1 MTYGGFDKKGVLVA
15 SRTVIN
21 GSSSQEPFLHKYYRD
36 CLERFIVMEPGN
48 KVGINDT
55 EIRAIKAKHSDP
67 LALGFKF
74 ITPDYTLSYTGDT
87 SYAIENISGF
97 ENSNVLILNVPCIN
111 KGESKYNLSKED
123 AINLI
128 KKVNPHLAIITHFGI
143 NFLKSDPLYEVREIQ
158 KATNVQTI
166 AATDGMVVNPLSY
179 SVEQGQK
186 TLYKYSKNEGI
197 RFQDFPKEEKFKDVD
212 EILKERQVELA
223 TETNT
228 DPHENT

>member
-15 SRTVIN
+15 NNTVIN

-36 CLERFIVMEPGN
+36 CLERFIIMEPGK
-48 KVGINDT
+48 KVGINDI
-55 EIRAIKAKHSDP
+55 EVRAIKAKNSDP
-67 LALGFKF
+67 RALGFKF
-74 ITPDYTLSYTGDT
+74 ITPDYTLSYSGDT
-87 SYAIENISGF
+87 AYSAENISGF
-97 ENSNVLILNVPCIN
+97 DNSNVLILNVPCLN
-111 KGESKYNLSKED
+111 KGESKYDLSKDD

-128 KKVNPHLAIITHFGI
+128 RKVNPHLAIITNFGI

-166 AATDGMVVNPLSY
+166 AATDGMIVNPLSY

-197 RFQDFPKEEKFKDVD
+197 RFQDFQNEEKFKEVD
-212 EILKERQVELA
+212 EIINEKQEELT
-223 TETNT
+223 TETNDNT
-228 DPHENT
+228 HENT